1 MNNLENHIKDGTY
14 SLCSSATPPRAFYFN
29 NAFLIGLVL
38 GKGFAVHKTTKVDW
52 TDIEFQ
58 VSKKRFV
65 LPSEKKDAV
74 LHAKGGIYAD
84 EMGLGKTITM
94 LSLVLA
100 NPLDLTRPPATD
112 DYHFVTKATL
122 VRDPLGAHPYLDIPL
137 SMISILTLHA
147 LVRPPGRLKIL
158 APNHL
163 VKQWTDEMRKNI
175 KPSLDVLVL
184 TTIVQCQKVTYRCA

>member
-1 MNNLENHIKDGTY
+1 LQFVQTKLYGYQLNALAWMNNLENHIKDGTY
-14 SLCSSATPPRAFYFN
+14 SLCVHRPHHRVRFISITHA
-29 NAFLIGLVL
+29 LLGLVL

-74 LHAKGGIYAD
+74 FHAKGGIYAD

-100 NPLDLTRPPATD
+100 NPLDLARPPATD

-122 VRDPLGAHPYLDIPL
+122 VRDPLGDTLALTFL
-137 SMISILTLHA
+137 S
-147 LVRPPGRLKIL
+147 P
-158 APNHL
+158 
-163 VKQWTDEMRKNI
+163 
-175 KPSLDVLVL
+175 
-184 TTIVQCQKVTYRCA
+184 